1 MKELGLG
8 QISMWG
14 GNAMV
19 GEVSGKK
26 VVINKKMVGKNK
38 IIDDQPTLVQ

>member
-8 QISMWG
+8 QILKWG

-19 GEVSGKK
+19 GEVSEKTVIINTQKK
-26 VVINKKMVGKNK
+26 VGGG
-38 IIDDQPTLVQ
+38 D